1 MGCKSSK
8 LAELREAQEELA
20 AAGARVK
27 ELEAAQLA
35 RKPEVASKRKSR
47 GGGRPNL
54 ASSSSTADSLFEASR
69 AKTDSLSQAMA
80 EVEEDEGG
88 ERSPRDKLLAKFA
101 AKEAAANQ
109 ARQSKVVAPEEVSPE
124 ISPPARRRRS
134 SKERFGDL
142 VGSLSPDLPARRRT
156 SKERLGDLALSI
168 ERSSPILE
176 KAARRR
182 RSSKEPSAEAIAE
195 AAAARSQQRN
205 APPAQPEAPTPTA
218 VRDLMATM
226 GRAGRKFAEDNPPMS
241 LEQELAERMSFL
253 ASKLGMEE
261 AALAEAE
268 SFEYADAALSEE
280 DIVNLLTILG
290 KGGLPRLEMV
300 GAIPVGALVSDALV
314 ELRLCELEL
323 KPLGVV
329 GGMILA
335 GLLPAATKL
344 RSVNL
349 EDSGL
354 CGADMSGFQL
364 FVESLAETKIR
375 RLNLSSNGLGD
386 AGARALA
393 GVLKRCHLTHLY
405 LAGNELCGVNMFRSG
420 THVTGGLKVLCAQIP
435 DTQIE
440 HLDLSF
446 NSIREAG
453 GAHVVEM
460 LETPD
465 DTPYLQRSTVD
476 TPYIE
481 S

>member
-20 AAGARVK
+20 AADARVK

-134 SKERFGDL
+134 SKE
-142 VGSLSPDLPARRRT
+142 SRT

-420 THVTGGLKVLCAQIP
+420 THVTGGLRVLCAQIP

-465 DTPYLQRSTVD
+465 DTPYLQRSTVRHA
-476 TPYIE
+476 I
-481 S
+481 

>member
-88 ERSPRDKLLAKFA
+88 ERSPRDKLLTKFA

-134 SKERFGDL
+134 SKE
-142 VGSLSPDLPARRRT
+142 SRT

-182 RSSKEPSAEAIAE
+182 RSSKEASAEAIAE

-420 THVTGGLKVLCAQIP
+420 THVTGGLRVLCAQIP

-465 DTPYLQRSTVD
+465 DTPYLQRSTVRHA
-476 TPYIE
+476 I
-481 S
+481 

>member
-88 ERSPRDKLLAKFA
+88 ERIPRDKLLTKFA

-134 SKERFGDL
+134 SKE
-142 VGSLSPDLPARRRT
+142 SRT

-364 FVESLAETKIR
+364 FVKSLAETKIR

-386 AGARALA
+386 AGVRALA

-420 THVTGGLKVLCAQIP
+420 THVTGGLRVLCAQIP

-465 DTPYLQRSTVD
+465 DTPYLQRSTVRHA
-476 TPYIE
+476 I
-481 S
+481 

>member
-88 ERSPRDKLLAKFA
+88 ERSPRDKLLTKFA

-134 SKERFGDL
+134 SKE
-142 VGSLSPDLPARRRT
+142 SRT

-420 THVTGGLKVLCAQIP
+420 THVTGGLRVLCAQIP

-465 DTPYLQRSTVD
+465 DTPYLQRSTVRHA
-476 TPYIE
+476 I
-481 S
+481 

>member
-88 ERSPRDKLLAKFA
+88 ERSPRDKLLTKFA

-134 SKERFGDL
+134 SKE
-142 VGSLSPDLPARRRT
+142 SRT

-182 RSSKEPSAEAIAE
+182 RSSKEASAEAIAE

-364 FVESLAETKIR
+364 FVKSLAETKIR

-420 THVTGGLKVLCAQIP
+420 THVTGGLRVLCAQIP

-465 DTPYLQRSTVD
+465 DTPYLQRSTVRHA
-476 TPYIE
+476 I
-481 S
+481 